1 MARVGDPAAGSYGA
15 ESLGG
20 AQVSIAASTIS
31 LLEADPD
38 LTDHLPTE
46 ERGLAGLVQLPLW
59 TLDAGDVDLQV
70 AMGQAHTFTALVLDG
85 MLVQTLR
92 IGEHAGLR
100 LLGPG
105 DLVSLTQAPP
115 SMLVLDAELHAAVPT
130 RLALLG
136 SEFLVAGRRWP
147 SLAATLHSRDTEQ
160 SERVLAQLVI
170 CQLPRVDDRLLAML
184 WLLAESWG
192 RVTPDGT
199 VVPIRLTHGVL
210 GGLVG
215 ARRSTVTLAL
225 QELTRKGAIARHGE
239 GWLLLEPPTAPVA
252 GQATPHPHL
261 HQTVA
266 RLRVERLA
274 ASDRVRKELAHIA
287 ASRKRVAGLREGIS
301 RHHVR
306 RPTPPQPRP

>member
-1 MARVGDPAAGSYGA
+1 M
-15 ESLGG
+15 
-20 AQVSIAASTIS
+20 SIAASTIS

-38 LTDHLPTE
+38 LTDHLPME

-59 TLDAGDVDLQV
+59 TLDAGDVDLQL

-115 SMLVLDAELHAAVPT
+115 SMLVLDAELHASVRT

-199 VVPIRLTHGVL
+199 VLPIRLTHGVL

-225 QELTRKGAIARHGE
+225 QELIRKGAITRRGE
-239 GWLLLEPPTAPVA
+239 GWLLLQPPAAPA
-252 GQATPHPHL
+252 PGPDTSHPHL
-261 HQTVA
+261 HQTVV

-274 ASDRVRKELAHIA
+274 ASERVRKELAHIA
-287 ASRKRVAGLREGIS
+287 ASRKRVASLREGIS

-306 RPTPPQPRP
+306 RQTPPSPPRS